1 MERGRIYYFSG
12 TGNSYYCAKKIGEK
26 LHLKVEGIRR
36 ETEAVGEMEY
46 LGLVFPVY
54 ALGPPNIVRDFIR
67 KLDGVEASYVFVVLT
82 YGGAYGKALEYT
94 RDLLKKEGIELSY
107 GGAVRYPDNYIIAF
121 KVPSLDKQMKLIG
134 NGDKKIAGILKDLK
148 VKRKVLERD
157 RIPMRYIPNMVY
169 EYSAKRFRRMGKNLK
184 ADDSCISCGL
194 CERECPTK
202 NIVLAG
208 KKIVF
213 GVRCE
218 LCLRCVHICPKN
230 SINYKNRT
238 QNKKRYL
245 NPRVYMVKK

>member
-1 MERGRIYYFSG
+1 
-12 TGNSYYCAKKIGEK
+12 
-26 LHLKVEGIRR
+26 
-36 ETEAVGEMEY
+36 MEY

-67 KLDGVEASYVFVVLT
+67 KLDGLEASYVFVVLT

-107 GGAVRYPDNYIIAF
+107 GAAVRYPDNYIIAF
-121 KVPSLDKQMKLIG
+121 KVPSPDKQMKLIG
-134 NGDKKIAGILKDLK
+134 EGDKKIAGILKDLK

-169 EYSAKRFRRMGKNLK
+169 EQSAKRFRRMGKNLK